1 MKTKIYHYL
10 FDVVKNRGAG
20 YFVLIDPDQKNHSN
34 IEDVVQVAN
43 ESEVDA
49 LLVGGSLM
57 MDAGN
62 HDRVAKIK
70 KNAKMPVIFFPG
82 GVTQLNGYYDAM
94 FFMSILSG
102 RNPHYLIGEQAIA
115 APIVKDIGIE
125 TIPMGYLLID
135 GGTTTTVEFMSSTK
149 PIPMDRPDI
158 TVAHALAAQYLG
170 KKFVYLEAG
179 SGAKY
184 PVSLETIEAVKL
196 MAREEGMFRGPEGNA
211 TLAGLIK
218 LIDDG
223 SVDKDESVVLFAT
236 ANGLKY
242 VDLFSPIIPI
252 LDSKEKIEY
261 NNFCLVD

>member
-10 FDVVKNRGAG
+10 LDVIKNKGAG

-34 IEDVVQVAN
+34 IEEFVQAAN

-70 KNAKMPVIFFPG
+70 RNAKMPIIFFPG

-115 APIVKDIGIE
+115 APVVKDIGIE
-125 TIPMGYLLID
+125 TIPMGYLLLD

-158 TVAHALAAQYLG
+158 TIAHALAAQYLG
-170 KKFVYLEAG
+170 MKIVYLEAG
-179 SGAKY
+179 SGAKI
-184 PVSLETIEAVKL
+184 PVSLDTIKAVRNQIDIPVIVGGGIKTPQD
-196 MAREEGMFRGPEGNA
+196 AEERVK
-211 TLAGLIK
+211 AGASFIVTGTVTEKSENL
-218 LIDDG
+218 
-223 SVDKDESVVLFAT
+223 SVMKD
-236 ANGLKY
+236 
-242 VDLFSPIIPI
+242 FSKAIHR
-252 LDSKEKIEY
+252 K
-261 NNFCLVD
+261 

>member
-1 MKTKIYHYL
+1 MKSKIYQYLLDVIKTK
-10 FDVVKNRGAG
+10 GAG
-20 YFVLIDPDQKNHSN
+20 YFVLIDPDQKNHAN
-34 IEDVVQVAN
+34 IEELVHAAN

-70 KNAKMPVIFFPG
+70 KDAKMPIIFFPG
-82 GVTQLNGYYDAM
+82 GVTQINGYYDAM

-115 APIVKDIGIE
+115 APVVKDIGIE
-125 TIPMGYLLID
+125 TIPMGYLLLD

-170 KKFVYLEAG
+170 KKFIYLEAG
-179 SGAKY
+179 SGAKI
-184 PVSLETIEAVKL
+184 PVSVETIEAVRKQI
-196 MAREEGMFRGPEGNA
+196 E
-211 TLAGLIK
+211 I
-218 LIDDG
+218 
-223 SVDKDESVVLFAT
+223 
-236 ANGLKY
+236 
-242 VDLFSPIIPI
+242 PIIVGGGIKTPKDAEQI
-252 LDSKEKIEY
+252 TIAGASFIVTGTITEKSENLSVMKDFSEAIHRK
-261 NNFCLVD
+261 

>member
-1 MKTKIYHYL
+1 MKTKVYNYL
-10 FDVVKNRGAG
+10 LDVIKNKGAG

-34 IEDVVQVAN
+34 IDEIVQAAN

-57 MDAGN
+57 MDAKN
-62 HDRVAKIK
+62 HDRVAQIK

-82 GVTQLNGYYDAM
+82 GVTQLNDHYDAM

-125 TIPMGYLLID
+125 TIPMGYLLLD
-135 GGTTTTVEFMSSTK
+135 GGTTSTVEFMSSTK

-179 SGAKY
+179 SGAKI
-184 PVSLETIEAVKL
+184 PAAVETIEAVSNQI
-196 MAREEGMFRGPEGNA
+196 E
-211 TLAGLIK
+211 I
-218 LIDDG
+218 
-223 SVDKDESVVLFAT
+223 
-236 ANGLKY
+236 
-242 VDLFSPIIPI
+242 PIIVGGGIKKPKDAEERVKAGASFI
-252 LDSKEKIEY
+252 VTGTIAEKSENLAIIKDFSE
-261 NNFCLVD
+261 VIHWK

>member
-1 MKTKIYHYL
+1 MKSKIYNYL
-10 FDVVKNRGAG
+10 LDVIREKGAG

-34 IEDVVQVAN
+34 IKDLVQTAN
-43 ESEVDA
+43 KSKVDA

-57 MDAGN
+57 MDSKN
-62 HDRVAKIK
+62 HDRVARIK
-70 KNAKMPVIFFPG
+70 KYAKMPVIFFPG

-125 TIPMGYLLID
+125 TIPMGYLLLD
-135 GGTTTTVEFMSSTK
+135 GGITSTVEFMSSTK

-179 SGAKY
+179 SGAKF
-184 PVSLETIEAVKL
+184 PVSIETIEAVRNQIEIPLIVGGGIKTPKD
-196 MAREEGMFRGPEGNA
+196 AEERVKAGASFIVTGTITEKSGN
-211 TLAGLIK
+211 LAVMK
-218 LIDDG
+218 
-223 SVDKDESVVLFAT
+223 E
-236 ANGLKY
+236 
-242 VDLFSPIIPI
+242 FSEAIHQ
-252 LDSKEKIEY
+252 K
-261 NNFCLVD
+261 

>member
-10 FDVVKNRGAG
+10 LDIVEKKGAG

-34 IEDVVQVAN
+34 IEELVQAAN

-62 HDRVAKIK
+62 HDRVGKIK
-70 KNAKMPVIFFPG
+70 KNAKMPIIFFPG
-82 GVTQLNGYYDAM
+82 GVTQLNGHYDAM
-94 FFMSILSG
+94 FFMSLLSG

-115 APIVKDIGIE
+115 APVVKDIGIE
-125 TIPMGYLLID
+125 TIPMGYLLLD

-170 KKFVYLEAG
+170 KKLVYLESG
-179 SGAKY
+179 SGAKI
-184 PVSLETIEAVKL
+184 PISSKTIEAVNRQVEIPVIVGGGIKTPEEAEKRVKAGASFIVTGTVTEKL
-196 MAREEGMFRGPEGNA
+196 GN
-211 TLAGLIK
+211 LSIM
-218 LIDDG
+218 
-223 SVDKDESVVLFAT
+223 KD
-236 ANGLKY
+236 
-242 VDLFSPIIPI
+242 FSEAIHQ
-252 LDSKEKIEY
+252 K
-261 NNFCLVD
+261 

>member
-1 MKTKIYHYL
+1 MKTKIYQYL
-10 FDVVKNRGAG
+10 LDVIEKKGAG

-34 IEDVVQVAN
+34 IEELAQAAN

-57 MDAGN
+57 MDDGN
-62 HDRVAKIK
+62 HNRVAKIK
-70 KNAKMPVIFFPG
+70 KIAKMPVIFFPG

-94 FFMSILSG
+94 FFMSLLSG

-115 APIVKDIGIE
+115 APVVKDIGIE
-125 TIPMGYLLID
+125 TIPMGYLLLD

-179 SGAKY
+179 SGAII
-184 PVSLETIEAVKL
+184 PVSIKTIEAVKNQIEIPL
-196 MAREEGMFRGPEGNA
+196 IVGGGIKTPKAAEERVK
-211 TLAGLIK
+211 AGASFIVTGTVTEKSKNLSI
-218 LIDDG
+218 L
-223 SVDKDESVVLFAT
+223 KD
-236 ANGLKY
+236 
-242 VDLFSPIIPI
+242 FSEAIHR
-252 LDSKEKIEY
+252 K
-261 NNFCLVD
+261 

>member
-10 FDVVKNRGAG
+10 LDVVKNRGAG
-20 YFVLIDPDQKNHSN
+20 YFVLIDPDQKNHSK
-34 IEDVVQVAN
+34 IEDIVQAVN

-70 KNAKMPVIFFPG
+70 NSAKMPVIFFPG

-149 PIPMDRPDI
+149 PIPMDRPEI

-179 SGAKY
+179 SGAKIS
-184 PVSLETIEAVKL
+184 VSLETIEAVNNQI
-196 MAREEGMFRGPEGNA
+196 E
-211 TLAGLIK
+211 I
-218 LIDDG
+218 
-223 SVDKDESVVLFAT
+223 
-236 ANGLKY
+236 
-242 VDLFSPIIPI
+242 PIIVGGGIKTPQDAEERVKAGASFI
-252 LDSKEKIEY
+252 VTGTVTEKSGNLSVMKDFSKAIHRK
-261 NNFCLVD
+261 

>member
-10 FDVVKNRGAG
+10 LDVVKKKGAG
-20 YFVLIDPDQKNHSN
+20 YLVLIDPDQKNHSN
-34 IEDVVQVAN
+34 IEEVVKAAN

-62 HDRVAKIK
+62 HDRVAQIK
-70 KNAKMPVIFFPG
+70 NSANMPVIFFPG

-94 FFMSILSG
+94 FFMSLLSG

-115 APIVKDIGIE
+115 APVVKDLGIE
-125 TIPMGYLLID
+125 TIPMGYLLLD
-135 GGTTTTVEFMSSTK
+135 GGTTTTVEFMSSSK

-179 SGAKY
+179 SGAKV
-184 PVSLETIEAVKL
+184 PVSIETIEAVKNQIEIPL
-196 MAREEGMFRGPEGNA
+196 IVGGGIKTPKAAEERVK
-211 TLAGLIK
+211 AGASFIVTGTITEKSINL
-218 LIDDG
+218 
-223 SVDKDESVVLFAT
+223 SVLKD
-236 ANGLKY
+236 
-242 VDLFSPIIPI
+242 FSEAIHR
-252 LDSKEKIEY
+252 K
-261 NNFCLVD
+261 

>member
-34 IEDVVQVAN
+34 IEAVDQDAN

-184 PVSLETIEAVKL
+184 PVSLETIEAVKSQI
-196 MAREEGMFRGPEGNA
+196 E
-211 TLAGLIK
+211 I
-218 LIDDG
+218 
-223 SVDKDESVVLFAT
+223 
-236 ANGLKY
+236 
-242 VDLFSPIIPI
+242 PIIVGGGIKTPKDAEERVKAGASFI
-252 LDSKEKIEY
+252 VTGTVTEKSENLSVMKDFSEAIH
-261 NNFCLVD
+261 CK

>member
-10 FDVVKNRGAG
+10 LDVVKNKGAG

-34 IEDVVQVAN
+34 IEGFVQAAN

-62 HDRVAKIK
+62 HDRVAQIK
-70 KNAKMPVIFFPG
+70 KNANMPVIFFPG
-82 GVTQLNGYYDAM
+82 GVTQLNGHYDAM
-94 FFMSILSG
+94 FFMSLLSG

-115 APIVKDIGIE
+115 APVVKDIGIE
-125 TIPMGYLLID
+125 TIPMGYLLLD

-179 SGAKY
+179 SGAKI
-184 PVSLETIEAVKL
+184 PVSIETIEAVKNQI
-196 MAREEGMFRGPEGNA
+196 EIPIIVGG
-211 TLAGLIK
+211 
-218 LIDDG
+218 
-223 SVDKDESVVLFAT
+223 
-236 ANGLKY
+236 GLKTPKAAEER
-242 VDLFSPIIPI
+242 VKAGASFIVTGTVTEKSKNLSVMKDFSEAIHR
-252 LDSKEKIEY
+252 K
-261 NNFCLVD
+261 

>member
-10 FDVVKNRGAG
+10 LDVVKKKGAG

-34 IEDVVQVAN
+34 IEKLVKAAN

-62 HDRVAKIK
+62 HDRVAQIK
-70 KNAKMPVIFFPG
+70 NSANMPVIFFPG

-94 FFMSILSG
+94 FFMSLLSG

-115 APIVKDIGIE
+115 APVVKDIGIE
-125 TIPMGYLLID
+125 TIPMGYLLLD

-179 SGAKY
+179 SGAKV
-184 PVSLETIEAVKL
+184 PVSIETIEAVKNQIEIPL
-196 MAREEGMFRGPEGNA
+196 IVGGGIKTPKAAEERVK
-211 TLAGLIK
+211 AGASFIVTGTITEKSKNL
-218 LIDDG
+218 
-223 SVDKDESVVLFAT
+223 SVLKD
-236 ANGLKY
+236 
-242 VDLFSPIIPI
+242 FSEAIHR
-252 LDSKEKIEY
+252 K
-261 NNFCLVD
+261 